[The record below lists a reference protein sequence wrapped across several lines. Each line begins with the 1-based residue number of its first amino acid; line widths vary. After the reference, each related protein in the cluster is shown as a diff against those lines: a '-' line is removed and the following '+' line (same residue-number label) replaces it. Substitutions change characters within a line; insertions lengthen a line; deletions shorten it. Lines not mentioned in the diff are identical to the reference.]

1 MTAAG
6 SGAPPG
12 IAAQAVAVAG
22 RDLRRERR
30 RGEVAWVTVPF
41 GAVAMLVIPLA
52 VGIDAPTLRR
62 IGPGLFWVVVLLF
75 GVLVTVRRTVTETG
89 SAQIGVR
96 LGIDPAAG
104 FLGAAMANTALLL
117 VFEVAVGAVTV
128 MLYDLDLSR
137 WPWLLVV
144 VPAVAVGLALL
155 GTLAAA
161 VAAGAGSP
169 TLVPFLVAPLAIPLL
184 IGATQALDAGLVEGG
199 GILPWVLMVL
209 LVDVV
214 ALVLGVV
221 TARPLQEAG

>member
-1 MTAAG
+1 MTVPRSGSTPGVASQAA
-6 SGAPPG
+6 
-12 IAAQAVAVAG
+12 AVAG

-75 GVLVTVRRTVTETG
+75 GVMVTVRRTVTE
-89 SAQIGVR
+89 SRSGVIDIR

-104 FLGAAMANTALLL
+104 FLGAAVANTALLL
-117 VFEVAVGAVTV
+117 VFEVTVGAVAV
-128 MLYDLDLSR
+128 LLYDLDMSG
-137 WPWLLVV
+137 WPWLLIV
-144 VPAVAVGLALL
+144 VPAVGAGLALL
-155 GTLAAA
+155 GTLAAS
-161 VAAGAGSP
+161 VAAGIGSP

-184 IGATQALDAGLVEGG
+184 IGATQALDAGLAEGG